1 MHASST
7 AFQNPVSLADTQL
20 WLVPVRVEEPLSEEE
35 PLWVNPLWV
44 GAHTGT
50 DLASGCIVPGALAM
64 PPALWLLHLLSLYP
78 GSGLVS

>member
-1 MHASST
+1 M
-7 AFQNPVSLADTQL
+7 SLADIQL
-20 WLVPVRVEEPLSEEE
+20 LSVPARVEEPLPEEE

-64 PPALWLLHLLSLYP
+64 PPALWLLHLRSLCP
-78 GSGLVS
+78 GSGLVPSHLTNT